1 MPTKGILYVV
11 WGGEEHRQQMA
22 ESIATVQK
30 MHPEI
35 PIHIADLDIIAPD
48 HRKGLPFKA
57 WMDQLSP
64 FDITLFLDTDTKV
77 IGDISY
83 GFECA
88 ELHGMAI
95 TIDHACY
102 ARRWPELQKL
112 IPDTIHS
119 EIVEYNTGVIFFNK
133 AHPKIAEVFE
143 QWRDWSGISWNDQ
156 PSFAIALARSQF
168 SPFVLPDHVWNYRVY
183 NADRL
188 FGPVKIWHTEK
199 PNHLTPE
206 IEESLTKNVEKYGW
220 RMYNIPA
227 IAAQDPADR
236 ASILQL

>member
-11 WGGEEHRQQMA
+11 WGGEEHRRQMA
-22 ESIATVQK
+22 ESIASVQK
-30 MHPEI
+30 IHPEL
-35 PIHIADLDIIAPD
+35 PIHIADLDLMIPD
-48 HRKGLPFKA
+48 KPKSFYVKA
-57 WMDQLSP
+57 WLDELSP
-64 FDITLFLDTDTKV
+64 FDITLFLDTDTQV
-77 IGDISY
+77 LGDISY
-83 GFECA
+83 GFKLA

-95 TIDHACY
+95 TIEHACY
-102 ARRWPELQKL
+102 ARRWPELEQF
-112 IPDTIHS
+112 IPTTVHPETI
-119 EIVEYNTGVIFFNK
+119 EYNTGVIFFK
-133 AHPKIAEVFE
+133 KDHPKVIEVFKH
-143 QWRDWSGISWNDQ
+143 WKNWIWVSWADQ
-156 PSFAIALARSQF
+156 PSFAVAVEHSQF
-168 SPFVLPDHVWNYRVY
+168 TPFVLPGHVWNYRVY

-206 IEESLTKNVEKYGW
+206 IQESLTKNVEKYGW